1 VVFVVVVG
9 KKKGTRAESS
19 EANATCCTA
28 EPHRANTA
36 LSTKPRAMIHH
47 SQCPA
52 KTQLSFLQ
60 PAHSHF
66 TNTTTTMSTTTARR
80 TATLNRD
87 TNETKIKIALSLDGG
102 SLESLSS
109 SSGED
114 GGHASQTSSAQSISI
129 NSGIGFLDHMLHA
142 LAKHSGWSLS
152 LTCQGDLHSTTHTH
166 THSLPA
172 ALS

>member
-1 VVFVVVVG
+1 M
-9 KKKGTRAESS
+9 S
-19 EANATCCTA
+19 
-28 EPHRANTA
+28 
-36 LSTKPRAMIHH
+36 
-47 SQCPA
+47 
-52 KTQLSFLQ
+52 
-60 PAHSHF
+60 
-66 TNTTTTMSTTTARR
+66 STTRR

-102 SLESLSS
+102 SLDSLSA
-109 SSGED
+109 ED

-166 THSLPA
+166 NLRKLP
-172 ALS
+172 LELL